1 MVKIDSGERKKSPM
15 TMRLFLNSIK
25 KWHNKDGVPLVV
37 ESVGKLVESDK
48 EGEVSIPVEFGIEGD
63 MPKCFARVIDDK
75 GEVVKIEDEFGE
87 EKDKIETISNPE
99 NVTGWFKMRIED
111 PENDEFKVFNLGSFF
126 PLLNYAFIQSGDL
139 PENNKKNIIFTY
151 DELLDALE
159 GLEFRCKTETR
170 KFKGGKPYQVIIP
183 SDL

>member
-1 MVKIDSGERKKSPM
+1 
-15 TMRLFLNSIK
+15 
-25 KWHNKDGVPLVV
+25 
-37 ESVGKLVESDK
+37 
-48 EGEVSIPVEFGIEGD
+48 
-63 MPKCFARVIDDK
+63 
-75 GEVVKIEDEFGE
+75 
-87 EKDKIETISNPE
+87 
-99 NVTGWFKMRIED
+99 
-111 PENDEFKVFNLGSFF
+111 
-126 PLLNYAFIQSGDL
+126 L